1 MSRIAI
7 IALCLIIVST
17 VGVAAL
23 VASGGVSVVVQNKGL
38 EIINNVKVHVTGNSY
53 LIGSLAPGQAQ
64 KIRVTPKG
72 ESHVVIE
79 FVDTSHNQH
88 RIVAECYFEK
98 RHYKGTITVDIAGN
112 KVSRV
117 DDKTELSLF

>member
-1 MSRIAI
+1 MSRFAI
-7 IALCLIIVST
+7 IALCVFILSA

-38 EIINNVKVHVTGNSY
+38 ETISNVTVHVTGNSY

-72 ESHVVIE
+72 ESHVEIE
-79 FVDTSHNQH
+79 FVDIRHNQH
-88 RIVAECYFEK
+88 RVVAECYFEK
-98 RHYKGTITVDIAGN
+98 RHYKGTITVNIAGN
-112 KVSRV
+112 KISRV

>member
-7 IALCLIIVST
+7 IALCLIIVSA
-17 VGVAAL
+17 VGAAVL

-38 EIINNVKVHVTGNSY
+38 ETISNVKVHVTGNSY

-64 KIRVTPKG
+64 RIRVTPNG
-72 ESHVVIE
+72 ESHVEIE

-88 RIVAECYFEK
+88 RVVAECYFEK

-117 DDKTELSLF
+117 DDKTALSLF